1 MKSAGNPIAIILAMP
16 STTVQPDLERLRR
29 VLDTH
34 HQSHVLAF
42 LDRLDP
48 QQQRRLLGQVASID
62 FAALDGLIDRYVR
75 QRERFELPADL
86 QPASYYPCNVADAKR
101 PYDASRYRMVGEG
114 LIRAGKVAAFTVAGG
129 QGTRLGW
136 NGPKGTYPA
145 TVVTGKPLFR
155 VFAEQ
160 ILATQRRFGVEIPWY
175 IMTSDL
181 NDSET
186 RRFFA
191 DNNHFGL
198 PNPRRNVF
206 IFPQGLLPSI
216 DASTGQILLS
226 GQGELAMNPDGH
238 GGSIKALRDSGAIDH
253 MRSRGVEHIS
263 YFQVDNPLVRAIDP
277 LFSGLHAAAPDSS
290 GEMSSK
296 MVAKACAE
304 EKVGVFCQSGGK
316 TVVIEY
322 SDLPAELAK
331 QTNADGSLRFNAGSI
346 AIHMISVG
354 FVEKLTA
361 DTRHFALPYHRA
373 DKKVPHVDV
382 KSGAMVQPTTNNGV
396 KLEAFVFD
404 AIPLAESSIVYE
416 TNRLE
421 EFAPIKNA
429 EGVDSPATSHQ
440 LQSERAAKW
449 LESANVRVPRGAKQ
463 EVDAKIEISPLT
475 ALCAEDLREMTSGS
489 IPQQIERGA
498 EIVL

>member
-1 MKSAGNPIAIILAMP
+1 MP
-16 STTVQPDLERLRR
+16 ATTELPDVQRLRAT
-29 VLDTH
+29 LDAH
-34 HQSHVLAF
+34 QQSHLLAF
-42 LDRLDP
+42 IDRLDAD
-48 QQQRRLLGQVASID
+48 QRKRLLGQIAAID
-62 FAALDGLIDRYVR
+62 FSTLDDLINRYVR

-86 QPASYYPCNVADAKR
+86 QPAAYYPFNAGDAQR
-101 PYDASRYRMVGEG
+101 PYDAGNFRTIGDT
-114 LIRAGKVAAFTVAGG
+114 LIRSGKVAAFTVAGG

-160 ILATQRRFGVEIPWY
+160 ILATQKRYHVEIPWY

-181 NDSET
+181 NDAET

-198 PNPRRNVF
+198 PNPRRNIM

-216 DASTGQILLS
+216 DAATGQVLLS
-226 GQGELAMNPDGH
+226 GQGEIAMNPDGH

-277 LFSGLHAAAPDSS
+277 LFVGLHAAAPDSS

-296 MVAKACAE
+296 MVAKAYAE
-304 EKVGVFCQSGGK
+304 EKVGVFCQSKGK

-322 SDLPAELAK
+322 SDLPAELSR

-346 AIHMISVG
+346 AIHMIAVA
-354 FVEKLTA
+354 FIEKLTA
-361 DTRHFALPYHRA
+361 DAHHFALPYHRA
-373 DKKVPHVDV
+373 DKKVPFVDV
-382 KSGAMVQPTTNNGV
+382 TSGSLVQPTANNGV

-416 TNRLE
+416 TSRLE

-429 EGVDSPATSHQ
+429 DGVDSAATSHQ

-449 LESANVRVPRGAKQ
+449 LEAANVRVPRGAKG
-463 EVDAKIEISPLT
+463 EVEAKIEISPLT
-475 ALCAEDLREMTSGS
+475 AMCATDLRELTTGAL
-489 IPQQIERGA
+489 PPQIERGA
-498 EIVL
+498 EVVI